1 MKKEPRSESSEKE
14 REKDGNDFFW
24 AFNEMI
30 DVSKFF
36 RAYCYRSMVEQGFSL
51 NEIDVLI
58 SLKQHPEKNTVKGI
72 SETMHLSKGMISQ
85 AVESLRKKDMVTVKQ
100 SKKDRR
106 SVLIHLS
113 QVAHPVI
120 EKLKESS
127 SNFVERIISGISSEQ
142 LHALSGAVS
151 QISKN
156 KARMKKSDT
165 DTSSSEE

>member
-1 MKKEPRSESSEKE
+1 MKKNQKNVSESKS
-14 REKDGNDFFW
+14 KDENDFFW

-36 RAYCYRSMVEQGFSL
+36 RAYCYRSVVEQGFSL

-85 AVESLRKKDMVTVKQ
+85 AVESLRKKKMVTVNQ
-100 SKKDRR
+100 SKEDRR

-113 QVAHPVI
+113 HISQPVLD
-120 EKLKESS
+120 KVKEASAS
-127 SNFVERIISGISSEQ
+127 FVDRIVSGVSSEQ
-142 LHALSGAVS
+142 LKELSNTVS

-156 KARMKKSDT
+156 KDDMKKSEAKD
-165 DTSSSEE
+165 EA